1 MFYAFCNDAHEL
13 VWANRRVFPR
23 VPPPFRPRS
32 TELWPLSHPFDY
44 YSPALFKEWSAD
56 IFLSRSVGRPFL
68 FFYSVGHMSAFRAGS
83 FFLFF
88 LGSHQ
93 EQEQLSWGIRARL
106 LYLSPCLLFYFYFP
120 SFFLWHNGRKYGRKE
135 WENSREP

>member
-1 MFYAFCNDAHEL
+1 
-13 VWANRRVFPR
+13 
-23 VPPPFRPRS
+23 
-32 TELWPLSHPFDY
+32 LWPLSHPFDY

-106 LYLSPCLLFYFYFP
+106 LYLSPCLLFLFFFP
-120 SFFLWHNGRKYGRKE
+120 ASSSYGTTGEKKE
-135 WENSREP
+135 RMGESVSEKKKSVKNERE